1 MKNRFLKGLRSPI
14 TWILLAIMIFWGYS
28 QISNAGKS
36 FKEVETQTI
45 IGAITGKQV
54 DSALLLANDQQI
66 RVVLKSGVKI
76 SDSSRLQAS
85 YLANQESELVRILST
100 NPPPKKWDVK
110 VARQSILVSLLLTLI
125 PFILIAF
132 IFFYLISRAQ
142 GGGRRGQAGRGPGR
156 RAVSRAPGEGRA
168 HVPHRARPDEELAAG
183 RAQYRPRRGLLL
195 LEEVDP

>member
-14 TWILLAIMIFWGYS
+14 VWILLAIMIFWGYS

-85 YLANQESELVRILST
+85 YLANQESELVRILSA

-110 VARQSILVSLLLTLI
+110 VADRKSTRLNSSHT
-125 PFILIAF
+125 
-132 IFFYLISRAQ
+132 
-142 GGGRRGQAGRGPGR
+142 
-156 RAVSRAPGEGRA
+156 
-168 HVPHRARPDEELAAG
+168 
-183 RAQYRPRRGLLL
+183 
-195 LEEVDP
+195 

>member
-14 TWILLAIMIFWGYS
+14 VWILLAIMIFWGYS
-28 QISNAGKS
+28 RIANAGKS

-45 IGAITGKQV
+45 IGAINGKQV

-85 YLANQESELVRILST
+85 YLANQESELVRILSA

-132 IFFYLISRAQ
+132 IFFYLIIFFI
-142 GGGRRGQAGRGPGR
+142 PI
-156 RAVSRAPGEGRA
+156 
-168 HVPHRARPDEELAAG
+168 
-183 RAQYRPRRGLLL
+183 
-195 LEEVDP
+195 